1 MKLKQENEF
10 IYQQYYYQ
18 HYYQLATVRDVAV
31 CQTVSLSH
39 FGKGFF
45 LFLKS
50 IINSIKK

>member
-18 HYYQLATVRDVAV
+18 HYYQLATVRDAAV

-39 FGKGFF
+39 FRERLF
-45 LFLKS
+45 LFLK
-50 IINSIKK
+50 INYQLNKK

>member
-18 HYYQLATVRDVAV
+18 HYYQLATVRDAAV
-31 CQTVSLSH
+31 CQIVSLSY

-45 LFLKS
+45 YSL
-50 IINSIKK
+50 IANINSIKK

>member
-18 HYYQLATVRDVAV
+18 HYYQLATVRDAAV

-39 FGKGFF
+39 SGKGFF
-45 LFLKS
+45 YTRKS
-50 IINSIKK
+50 SINLIKK